1 MHHEEDPFRLY
12 QSYIEICKPLD
23 YETTLHNLEEEN
35 EKLKHMLEVEK
46 TRADTI
52 QAACERYLKEEA
64 ELKRKF
70 FDVKTQLD
78 AEKKS
83 HEEDVQNLTYEIGKW
98 SEKYRVET
106 RAM

>member
-1 MHHEEDPFRLY
+1 
-12 QSYIEICKPLD
+12 
-23 YETTLHNLEEEN
+23 
-35 EKLKHMLEVEK
+35 MLEVEK

-70 FDVKTQLD
+70 FEVKVQLD

-83 HEEDVQNLTYEIGKW
+83 HEEDV
-98 SEKYRVET
+98 
-106 RAM
+106 